1 MAIQNPIQ
9 PTTKVLAYTW
19 HVPNGWYGDNYR
31 VVLLKED
38 SPMCFESAKEA
49 KQYKSKLVRFIKAKH
64 SSAKNVT
71 GKKLVFGNYAEF
83 ATYTYCSM
91 GPSYSCANYHVTV
104 EELEAFIA
112 REENSYEF
120 QQKQRELEWKRRN
133 RKEAKERKDQRR
145 AEVKARWAAHSA

>member
-9 PTTKVLAYTW
+9 PTTKVLTYTW
-19 HVPNGWYGDNYR
+19 HVDNGWYGDNYR

-49 KQYKSKLVRFIKAKH
+49 KQHKSKLVRFIKAKH
-64 SSAKNVT
+64 SSAKNVA

-83 ATYTYCSM
+83 ATYIYCGM
-91 GPSYSCANYHVTV
+91 GPSYSCTNYHVTV

-112 REENSYEF
+112 AQENTYEF
-120 QQKQRELEWKRRN
+120 RQKQSELEWKRRN
-133 RKEAKERKDQRR
+133 RKDAKERKAQRR
-145 AEVKARWAAHSA
+145 AEIKARWAAHSA

>member
-9 PTTKVLAYTW
+9 PTTKVLTYTW
-19 HVPNGWYGDNYR
+19 HVDNGWYGDNYR

-64 SSAKNVT
+64 SSAKNVA

-83 ATYTYCSM
+83 ATYIYCGM

-104 EELEAFIA
+104 EELEAFITNQ
-112 REENSYEF
+112 ESSWEF
-120 QQKQRELEWKRRN
+120 QQKQRVN
-133 RKEAKERKDQRR
+133 SFRKEMKAEQRR
-145 AEVKARWAAHSA
+145 RRLEV